1 MALKWPLAAVI
12 IVLVLVGGCVT
23 VIFIASEQQ
32 SEFSEGAGEL
42 LEELDEQLEEQPKEQ
57 VEGVA
62 MAATYQQVIDACN
75 VGDLERATELETAS
89 RPACPEG
96 GTASFEILS
105 TTYRNNMGTLIVERV
120 RADNGNTEV
129 RTLTFKNVEGI
140 WLLKSI
146 K

>member
-1 MALKWPLAAVI
+1 MRMKWPLPLVVI
-12 IVLVLVGGCVT
+12 FLILVGGCG
-23 VIFIASEQQ
+23 E
-32 SEFSEGAGEL
+32 SEFNRALREL
-42 LEELDEQLEEQPKEQ
+42 VEPPEEAI
-57 VEGVA
+57 A
-62 MAATYQQVIDACN
+62 MSATYQQVIDACKA
-75 VGDLERATELETAS
+75 GDLERAAELETAN

-129 RTLTFKNVEGI
+129 RTLTFKKVEEI
-140 WLLKSI
+140 WLLDSI